1 MINNKKKIKIMEKS
15 EEVISKLINEIR
27 DRLDI
32 LESMASSFNA
42 YEGEVEARSKNVNTK
57 IIGSDILSVRT
68 SNSLRNAGIY
78 SVGDLM
84 ECSLEKISSCKN
96 IGKVAIRE
104 INDFLYA
111 CFEVNLDKGIDVDK
125 YIKTGKIELKEE

>member
-1 MINNKKKIKIMEKS
+1 MINNKKIKIMEKS

-32 LESMASSFNA
+32 LESIASSFND
-42 YEGEVEARSKNVNTK
+42 YEGEIEARSKNVNTK